1 MESFLRDRLPEQ
13 TWENRL
19 RRIGGA
25 CFMEFGPLDV
35 DRLAKL
41 GIHVDS
47 LGPRLLVCM
56 WDEASPKEIGGY
68 LVVDNLAMGRPAI
81 GGIWMMPDTTPA
93 MIYNMARAMTLKNAA
108 AGLPF
113 GGGKLG
119 IVAERSLTPHEHTEV
134 VKGFAKLLYQYH
146 DLYIPGPD
154 VGTNDADMKT
164 IAIVNGLDNAVS
176 KPTDM
181 GGSRA
186 DQIGAAAGGT
196 IIALQTL
203 LAEMPRLK
211 ALPQFAE
218 IRLPAPEEITVLIQG
233 FGAVGAHAARIL
245 EEQVPGA
252 RVIGISDALGYLYD
266 EDGLPVNLLF
276 EMWQEKGMVT
286 QAYYQEY
293 LEPAN
298 RVKSHKF
305 ANTANDLLRESAFC
319 LIPAAPI
326 ANYLDVDPAS
336 QPAVTIAKMG
346 EWSLIVE
353 GANVYSPDPARRIAR
368 IRMEREVYRQRGI
381 LIATDFLVNSGGVIF
396 AAQERLIKTPAN
408 LRIPNEILGNR
419 KAVDTWLVKNSAE
432 LGELAE
438 RRRAAAETYR
448 NEVIRR
454 NMHELIDLLVSEPES
469 LPCEAAERISIHRIT
484 SSERDQTAG
493 EIMAPMQTIQI
504 DKSVREAAARLV
516 EANSLI
522 LAVVSKEGDLVGV
535 VTDWDITRA
544 TAMGSPDDQPLEK
557 IMSHEVISASPT
569 DSILEIVRKLEYHE
583 VSALPVVEQGAVLGM
598 VTTDMLAR
606 RSLLRLLQSGID
618 PTG

>member
-1 MESFLRDRLPEQ
+1 
-13 TWENRL
+13 
-19 RRIGGA
+19 
-25 CFMEFGPLDV
+25 
-35 DRLAKL
+35 
-41 GIHVDS
+41 
-47 LGPRLLVCM
+47 
-56 WDEASPKEIGGY
+56 
-68 LVVDNLAMGRPAI
+68 
-81 GGIWMMPDTTPA
+81 
-93 MIYNMARAMTLKNAA
+93 
-108 AGLPF
+108 
-113 GGGKLG
+113 
-119 IVAERSLTPHEHTEV
+119 
-134 VKGFAKLLYQYH
+134 
-146 DLYIPGPD
+146 
-154 VGTNDADMKT
+154 
-164 IAIVNGLDNAVS
+164 
-176 KPTDM
+176 
-181 GGSRA
+181 
-186 DQIGAAAGGT
+186 
-196 IIALQTL
+196 
-203 LAEMPRLK
+203 
-211 ALPQFAE
+211 
-218 IRLPAPEEITVLIQG
+218 
-233 FGAVGAHAARIL
+233 
-245 EEQVPGA
+245 
-252 RVIGISDALGYLYD
+252 
-266 EDGLPVNLLF
+266 
-276 EMWQEKGMVT
+276 
-286 QAYYQEY
+286 
-293 LEPAN
+293 
-298 RVKSHKF
+298 
-305 ANTANDLLRESAFC
+305 
-319 LIPAAPI
+319 
-326 ANYLDVDPAS
+326 
-336 QPAVTIAKMG
+336 
-346 EWSLIVE
+346 
-353 GANVYSPDPARRIAR
+353 
-368 IRMEREVYRQRGI
+368 MEREVYRQRGI